1 MRSFTATTLSTLALA
16 LCASAFQVTQPSQN
30 SGWTSTGT
38 NTLAWSRVSTDSTNF
53 TVVLTN
59 LVSLS
64 SYSFVGQKDIVAS
77 ALLRCLAMPA
87 KPRFH
92 AFSVLGTSSLSKFGS
107 SCREIM
113 QLTYLHSPD
122 RTVQFFRKTTKS
134 S

>member
-30 SGWTSTGT
+30 SGWTATGT

-64 SYSFVGQKDIVAS
+64 SYSFVGLRDTAAS
-77 ALLRCLAMPA
+77 ATRRCVSLRCLAMPA
-87 KPRFH
+87 KPRFPV
-92 AFSVLGTSSLSKFGS
+92 FSFLGT
-107 SCREIM
+107 
-113 QLTYLHSPD
+113 
-122 RTVQFFRKTTKS
+122 FFTFKI
-134 S
+134 